1 MSELKTPR
9 YMPYGVRLALGEYM
23 WCACG
28 RTKDQ
33 PFCDNS
39 HQDTGCTPVQ
49 FAITEE
55 NQEVWLC
62 GCKRTGN
69 PPYCDGSHQFCQGS

>member
-1 MSELKTPR
+1 MSKPKVPR
-9 YMPYGVRLALGEYM
+9 YMPYGARLTPGDYL

-28 RTKDQ
+28 RSNDQ

-39 HQDTGCTPVQ
+39 HEGTDCAPVKLTL
-49 FAITEE
+49 TED
-55 NQEVWLC
+55 QEVWLC
-62 GCKRTGN
+62 GCKKSGN